1 MEKTAQKR
9 CELKGAEMGSE
20 NKSTMKRRLVSGASM
35 AGVAFVAM
43 MGLSAGSAQAETTD
57 VEVKAGTCASGY
69 VCGWEDDGYG
79 GDKWMSW
86 NPSGVGANYEI
97 DGWDGDNEI
106 TSIINNS
113 GHGIKFYDQDGQAG
127 NTLCVGNGVRIN
139 NLQDYAW
146 NDRAESAKAVSR
158 C

>member
-1 MEKTAQKR
+1 MRRNARRKA
-9 CELKGAEMGSE
+9 KGIAMGSE
-20 NKSTMKRRLVSGASM
+20 KTTTIKRRLASGAAM
-35 AGVAFVAM
+35 AGVAVIA
-43 MGLSAGSAQAETTD
+43 GLGLTAGSAQAETTT
-57 VEVKAGTCASGY
+57 EAETRAGTCASGY

-86 NPSGVGANYEI
+86 NPSGVGDNYEI

-139 NLQDYAW
+139 NLQTYAW
-146 NDRAESAKAVSR
+146 NDRAESAKAVTR